1 MLLQGTRV
9 VEVGVWVAGPS
20 VGGILAD
27 WGADVIKVEPPA
39 GDPMRQLFQSMA
51 GMGIP
56 ESPPFDLDNRGK
68 RSIVIETRTEEGRS
82 LVHRLVSGADVFVTN
97 LRPGALERMGLGPK
111 TLRKQFPGLVYASV
125 SGYGLEGPERDRA
138 AYDVGAFWARA
149 GAAHQFAPAGAEPP
163 SMRGGFGD
171 HIAGLTTVSGI
182 LAALLERQRT
192 GRGRLVET
200 SLLRTGIY
208 CLGWDFGIQLRFG
221 KVARAAPRSE
231 PQNPL
236 LNSYRAGDGRW
247 FFLICL
253 EADRHWPNLVAVLE
267 RPELEGDDRFQ
278 TARARRKNGR
288 ELVGLLDRAFAEH
301 PLEHWATRF
310 DRHDLWWSAVRT
322 PEEVVADPQA
332 LAAHAF
338 VEVPG
343 PGGSSGHRAVA
354 TPVRF
359 DGMDLAPQAPPP
371 ELGEHTTEV
380 LREAGF
386 SNDEIAGLR
395 DRGAILPG

>member
-1 MLLQGTRV
+1 MLLEGTRV
-9 VEVGVWVAGPS
+9 VEMGVWVAAPS
-20 VGGILAD
+20 AGGILAD

-39 GDPMRQLFQSMA
+39 GDPMRELFQSMA

-68 RSIVIETRTEEGRS
+68 RSIVVETRTEEGRS
-82 LVHRLVSGADVFVTN
+82 LVRRLVKGADVFLTN
-97 LRPGALERMGLGPK
+97 LRPGALSRMGLDPK
-111 TLRKQFPGLVYASV
+111 TLRREDPGLVYASV

-149 GAAHQFAPAGAEPP
+149 GAAHQFAPADAEPP

-171 HIAGLTTVSGI
+171 HVAGLATVSGI

-221 KVARAAPRSE
+221 KVARAAPRTE

-236 LNSYRAGDGRW
+236 LNSYRAADGRW

-253 EADRHWPNLVAVLE
+253 EADRHWSNLVAVLE
-267 RPELEGDDRFQ
+267 QPELEQDERFR
-278 TARARRKNGR
+278 TARARRKNGG
-288 ELVGLLDRAFAEH
+288 ELVKLLDRAFAEH
-301 PLEHWATRF
+301 PLEDWATRF
-310 DRHDLWWSAVRT
+310 DRHDLWWSPVRT
-322 PEEVVADPQA
+322 PQEVVADPQA
-332 LAAHAF
+332 LAAQAF

-343 PGGSSGHRAVA
+343 IDGSTAHRAVA

-359 DGMDLAPQAPPP
+359 DGTDPTPKTPPP
-371 ELGEHTTEV
+371 RLGEHGTEV
-380 LREAGF
+380 LREAGL
-386 SNDEIAGLR
+386 SDAEIAALR
-395 DRGAILPG
+395 DRGAIP

>member
-9 VEVGVWVAGPS
+9 VEMGVWVAAPS
-20 VGGILAD
+20 AGGILAD

-39 GDPMRQLFQSMA
+39 GDPMRELFQSMA

-56 ESPPFDLDNRGK
+56 DSPPFDLDNRGK
-68 RSIVIETRTEEGRS
+68 RSIVVETRTEEGRS
-82 LVHRLVSGADVFVTN
+82 LVRRLVKGADVFLTN
-97 LRPGALERMGLGPK
+97 LRPGALERMGLDPE
-111 TLRKQFPGLVYASV
+111 TLRRESPALVYASV

-149 GAAHQFAPAGAEPP
+149 GAAHQFASAGAEPP

-171 HIAGLTTVSGI
+171 HIAGLATVSGI
-182 LAALLERQRT
+182 LAALLERQST

-221 KVARAAPRSE
+221 KVARAAPRTE

-247 FFLICL
+247 FWLICL
-253 EADRHWPNLVAVLE
+253 EADRHWSNLVAVLE
-267 RPELEGDDRFQ
+267 QPELGQDERFR
-278 TARARRKNGR
+278 TARARRKNGG
-288 ELVGLLDRAFAEH
+288 ELVKLLDQAFAEH
-301 PLEHWATRF
+301 SLEDWAIRF
-310 DRHDLWWSAVRT
+310 ERHDLWWSPVRT

-332 LAAHAF
+332 LASEAF
-338 VEVPG
+338 VEVPSLD
-343 PGGSSGHRAVA
+343 GSGVHRAVA

-359 DGMDLAPQAPPP
+359 DRTDPIPKAPPP
-371 ELGEHTTEV
+371 RLGEHRTEV

-386 SNDEIAGLR
+386 SDAEIAALR
-395 DRGAILPG
+395 DRGAIP